1 MVKKICLDDCV
12 ENSVPEE
19 VICFEC
25 KKKSLKR
32 ILLEQYYIC
41 ANCGKHLKIDP
52 YIRIKLLT
60 DLNSFV
66 ELFDDVR
73 EKKSVKMAEYQIKL
87 NKAREK
93 SEFQEAVVTG
103 TARIDGKK
111 LALAIMDVDF
121 LMGTLGYVVGEKLAL
136 ITEYATRHNMPLVIF
151 SCSGGARVQEGITSL
166 MQMEKVSMLLNL
178 HDKKGLL
185 YISVLLNPTAGG
197 VAASFAML
205 GDINIAEPGAMI
217 GFTGRRVIEQTIRK
231 ELPANFQTAEFQMER
246 GFLDAIIP
254 RTELRRF
261 LNEMICSCL
270 ANTNSKVDE
279 TEDD

>member
-1 MVKKICLDDCV
+1 M
-12 ENSVPEE
+12 
-19 VICFEC
+19 
-25 KKKSLKR
+25 
-32 ILLEQYYIC
+32 
-41 ANCGKHLKIDP
+41 KIDP

-93 SEFQEAVVTG
+93 FEFQEAVVTG

-121 LMGTLGYVVGEKLAL
+121 FMGTLGYVVGEKLAL

-151 SCSGGARVQEGITSL
+151 SCSGGARIQEGITSL
-166 MQMEKVSMLLNL
+166 MHMEKVSMLLNL

-197 VAASFAML
+197 IAASFAML

-231 ELPANFQTAEFQMER
+231 ELPANF
-246 GFLDAIIP
+246 
-254 RTELRRF
+254 
-261 LNEMICSCL
+261 
-270 ANTNSKVDE
+270 
-279 TEDD
+279 

>member
-1 MVKKICLDDCV
+1 MWKA
-12 ENSVPEE
+12 
-19 VICFEC
+19 FE
-25 KKKSLKR
+25 
-32 ILLEQYYIC
+32 
-41 ANCGKHLKIDP
+41 IDP
-52 YIRIKLLT
+52 YTRIKLLT

-121 LMGTLGYVVGEKLAL
+121 LMGTLGYVVGEKFVL
-136 ITEYATRHNMPLVIF
+136 ITEYAKRHAMLLVIF
-151 SCSGGARVQEGITSL
+151 SCSGGVT
-166 MQMEKVSMLLNL
+166 
-178 HDKKGLL
+178 
-185 YISVLLNPTAGG
+185 
-197 VAASFAML
+197 ASFAML
-205 GDINIAEPGAMI
+205 GDINIAEPGAII

-231 ELPANFQTAEFQMER
+231 ELPANFQIAEFQMER
-246 GFLDAIIP
+246 GFLDAIIL
-254 RTELRRF
+254 RAELRRF
-261 LNEMICSCL
+261 LNEMICSYL
-270 ANTNSKVDE
+270 ANSRVGE